1 MKNPEFLDKLVHL
14 LGEAVPQAVN
24 YLILASSGEIV
35 AELRTKKKCGDE
47 DECLHKL
54 QADLKAYPRSFPS
67 ARSSESGLSYYAFP
81 IQDDQDSFQYILV
94 CAGRE
99 CDLDKVYPAYILIS
113 KLYKLR

>member
-1 MKNPEFLDKLVHL
+1 MKGSEFLNKLVNL

-47 DECLHKL
+47 DVCLHKL

-67 ARSSESGLSYYAFP
+67 AHSSMSGLSYYAFP
-81 IQDDQDSFQYILV
+81 SGPTRIHSNTFLYV
-94 CAGRE
+94 PGGSA
-99 CDLDKVYPAYILIS
+99 ILIKS
-113 KLYKLR
+113 IQHTS